1 MFAYLK
7 KELKKF
13 QKVLRT
19 NNPECFESQG
29 KSEEVVDGEEKEQR
43 RSRREAF
50 LKITLDFLRTMKQ
63 EELADS
69 LRNSKTF
76 KINVKII
83 DSHVYSL
90 LSILKSALNLFIL
103 VNTPSKAVCLACR
116 ADCCVDFS
124 MALRQLSP
132 LVAKGP

>member
-1 MFAYLK
+1 MFWTYVNFIELQHLEENIFAYLK

-13 QKVLRT
+13 QEVLRT

-29 KSEEVVDGEEKEQR
+29 KSEEVVDGEEEEQR

-76 KINVKII
+76 KIHVKII

-90 LSILKSALNLFIL
+90 LSIFKSALDL
-103 VNTPSKAVCLACR
+103 
-116 ADCCVDFS
+116 
-124 MALRQLSP
+124 
-132 LVAKGP
+132 